1 MPALKRVLTLISCC
15 FIFCPAFIQYGHAQS
30 KQRGL
35 SREEMWLKEDN
46 LALRERLKELQ
57 NNLAE
62 QNRIQLELE
71 EIVEKLKQKKDS
83 PGQAAAD
90 DRGSLKSKVDLLN
103 SQIVAL
109 EKEKDI
115 LETMLEVNP

>member
-1 MPALKRVLTLISCC
+1 MPTLKRVLTLISCC
-15 FIFCPAFIQYGHAQS
+15 LIFYPAFIQYGHAQS
-30 KQRGL
+30 KHRGS

-46 LALRERLKELQ
+46 FALRERLKELQ
-57 NNLAE
+57 NNLVE

-71 EIVEKLKQKKDS
+71 ETLEKLKQKKDS
-83 PGQAAAD
+83 PGQVAAD
-90 DRGSLKSKVDLLN
+90 DSDSLKSKVDLLN